1 VTADLELSPASRS
14 DNSSYRHLEKSSP
27 KHFHS
32 ASRYVLH
39 SALSLR
45 TLHYRRET
53 RTTVGERLGDELG
66 ELLRKR
72 LSDDDKKSSSAT
84 ADLKLSPASCSDNSL
99 NTERRRQ
106 EVELSDGQPRAE
118 SSIALGQ
125 QLVPPLVDE
134 RSEALSFGI
143 ERIASPGIF
152 LSALSTV
159 GERLGRLSVRDLDT
173 SWESCWASD

>member
-1 VTADLELSPASRS
+1 VTDGLELSPASRS

-84 ADLKLSPASCSDNSL
+84 TDLKLSPASRLDNSS

-106 EVELSDGQPRAE
+106 EAELSDSGPRAE
-118 SSIALGQ
+118 SSIALGH
-125 QLVPPLVDE
+125 QLVPALGE
-134 RSEALSFGI
+134 KLSEALSLGI
-143 ERIASPGIF
+143 EICAALGAFPPHF
-152 LSALSTV
+152 PLSA
-159 GERLGRLSVRDLDT
+159 RPI
-173 SWESCWASD
+173 WP